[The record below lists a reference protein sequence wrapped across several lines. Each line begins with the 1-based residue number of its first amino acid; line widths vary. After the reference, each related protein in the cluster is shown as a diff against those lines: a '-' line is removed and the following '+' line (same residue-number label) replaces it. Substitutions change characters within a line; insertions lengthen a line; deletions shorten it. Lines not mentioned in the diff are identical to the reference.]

1 MLSWTSLSRPII
13 ALAPMAGYT
22 DTTYRQLVK
31 EICPQVVCFTEFTN
45 VEGILHGNDAT
56 MRQIFYNPETERPIV
71 AQLFGKKP
79 ESFYKAAEVL
89 FELGVDAIDLNMGC
103 PARKI
108 VSSDHGS
115 ALLKN
120 CPLSIELVKATKEG
134 IAHAAARANKPAI
147 PVSVKM
153 RIGTAKYDEEYL
165 LNFTSSMVDAGA
177 ELLTI
182 HGRTSKQMYLGV
194 ADWNPMYAVKKHI
207 GNRALIIGNGD
218 IKSGADACEK
228 IGNLD
233 GVMVGRG
240 SFGNPWV
247 FLDILAAFNKAEFTP
262 PTLQDKIKIL
272 LRHIEL
278 SCSFKD
284 EKWGILEMRKHY
296 GWYIKGFKNASDK
309 RKELMA
315 LTERSAVENLICSL
329 PTYVEEEPQT
339 KSTASEEII

>member
-1 MLSWTSLSRPII
+1 MWKNLKRPII

-31 EICPQVVCFTEFTN
+31 EICPEVVCFTEFTN

-56 MRQIFYNPETERPIV
+56 MRQIFYNPDTERPIV

-79 ESFYKAAEVL
+79 ESFFKAAEVL
-89 FELGVDAIDLNMGC
+89 FDLGVDAIDLNMGC
-103 PARKI
+103 PAKKI

-134 IAHAAARANKPAI
+134 IAAAATRAHKPLI

-153 RIGTAKYDEEYL
+153 RIGTAKYDEDFL

-182 HGRTSKQMYLGV
+182 HGRTSKQMYSGL
-194 ADWNPMYAVKKHI
+194 ADWSPMYAVKKHL
-207 GNRALIIGNGD
+207 GDRALVIGNGD
-218 IKSGADACEK
+218 IKSGADAVAK

-233 GVMVGRG
+233 GVMIGRG

-247 FLDILAAFNKAEFTP
+247 FLDILAAFNNETFIP
-262 PTLQDKIKIL
+262 PTLEEKIKVI

-284 EKWGILEMRKHY
+284 DKWGILEMRKHH
-296 GWYIKGFKNASDK
+296 GWYIKGFKNASEI
-309 RKELMA
+309 RKKLMG
-315 LTERSAVENLICSL
+315 LTDRAAIEEIIRSL
-329 PTYVEEEPQT
+329 PTYVEETT
-339 KSTASEEII
+339 KTDSPA

>member
-1 MLSWTSLSRPII
+1 MAFSWKQRKRPII

-31 EICPQVVCFTEFTN
+31 EICPEVVCFTEFTN

-79 ESFYKAAEVL
+79 ESFFKAAQVL
-89 FELGVDAIDLNMGC
+89 FDLGVDAIDLNMGC
-103 PARKI
+103 PAKKI

-134 IAHAAARANKPAI
+134 IAAAAARSHKETI

-153 RIGTAKYDEEYL
+153 RIGTAKYDEDYL

-182 HGRTSKQMYLGV
+182 HGRTAKQMYLGL
-194 ADWNPMYAVKKHI
+194 ADWSPMYAVKKHL
-207 GNRALIIGNGD
+207 GDRALVIGNGD
-218 IKSGADACEK
+218 IKSGSDAKAK

-247 FLDILAAFNKAEFTP
+247 FLDILAAFNNETFIP
-262 PTLQDKIKIL
+262 PTLEEKIKVI

-284 EKWGILEMRKHY
+284 DKWGILEMRKHH
-296 GWYIKGFKNASDK
+296 GWYIKGFKNASEK
-309 RKELMA
+309 RKELML
-315 LTERSAVENLICSL
+315 LTDRAAIESIIRSL
-329 PTYVEEEPQT
+329 PSYVEET
-339 KSTASEEII
+339 TALDTTQKTV

>member
-1 MLSWTSLSRPII
+1 MAFSWKQRTRPII

-31 EICPQVVCFTEFTN
+31 EICPEVVCFTEFTN

-56 MRQIFYNPETERPIV
+56 MRQIFYNPDTERPIV

-79 ESFYKAAEVL
+79 ESFFKAAQVL
-89 FELGVDAIDLNMGC
+89 FDLGVDALDLNMGC
-103 PARKI
+103 PAKKI

-134 IAHAAARANKPAI
+134 VAAAAARANKEAI

-153 RIGTAKYDEEYL
+153 RIGSAKYDEDYL

-182 HGRTSKQMYLGV
+182 HGRTAKQMYLGL
-194 ADWNPMYAVKKHI
+194 ADWTPMYAVKKHL
-207 GNRALIIGNGD
+207 GNRALVIGNGD
-218 IKSGADACEK
+218 IKSGADALAK
-228 IGNLD
+228 LGNLD

-247 FLDILAAFNKAEFTP
+247 FLDILAAFNNKTFTP
-262 PTLQDKIKIL
+262 PTLEEKVKII

-284 EKWGILEMRKHY
+284 DKWGILEMRKHH
-296 GWYIKGFKNASDK
+296 GWYIKGFKNASEK

-315 LTERSAVENLICSL
+315 LTDRAEIETIIRSL
-329 PTYVEEEPQT
+329 PHYVEETSKTDTP
-339 KSTASEEII
+339 S